1 VVGIFK
7 QKNPGNTLLLLIY
20 ALILKF
26 DLFLHPQ
33 LPLRQQGDHFL
44 YKWIINYLEP
54 VFAGWMFS
62 ILTFSLIYLQ
72 ALLFNRIFNAQKMLP
87 KANYLPGMS
96 FLLITSLLVEWNRF
110 TSPLLV
116 NSIMVWVFY
125 RMVIMYNT
133 PKAGSAIFN
142 IGLLLGIISLLYK
155 PALLFSLLMFFTL
168 FIMRP
173 FRVQEYLIG
182 LLGITTPYYFLA
194 TLLYLANKW
203 SWDLIKPSLV
213 FDLPAIPTSIFVTIS
228 ISLMV
233 IPFIIG
239 GYFVQNN
246 LNKLLIQVR
255 KGWSLVLLFLIL
267 GLMIILVTGGENYS
281 NWLLCAI
288 PLAAFHAA
296 AYYYPPNP
304 TFAAVVHYL
313 GFAYAL
319 YLNYWL

>member
-1 VVGIFK
+1 MVGIFK